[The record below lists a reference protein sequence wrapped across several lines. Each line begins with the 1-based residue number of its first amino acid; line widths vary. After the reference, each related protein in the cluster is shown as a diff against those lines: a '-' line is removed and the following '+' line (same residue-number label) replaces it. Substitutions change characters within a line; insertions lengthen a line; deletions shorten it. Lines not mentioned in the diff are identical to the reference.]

1 MLADRNCCSVLRCLC
16 PCRLQDTV
24 AEEISSRDKQALSY
38 CTAIRAT
45 YPSKGGPATVE
56 MSFSSNPF
64 FSNSL
69 LKRCLGDPKTGVEEV
84 TTDIQWKDTAH
95 KLTVKVFGDSPWQ
108 LLQAG
113 LYTRQLL
120 QVLLSN
126 GECCLLRSLDE
137 ACA

>member
-1 MLADRNCCSVLRCLC
+1 LC
-16 PCRLQDTV
+16 HSCLQDTI
-24 AEEISSRDKQALSY
+24 AEEITSRDKQALSY

-69 LKRCLGDPKTGVEEV
+69 LKRCLGDPKKDVEVV

-95 KLTVKVFGDSPWQ
+95 KLTVKVLKKLLWQ

-113 LYTRQLL
+113 LHSR
-120 QVLLSN
+120 
-126 GECCLLRSLDE
+126 
-137 ACA
+137 